1 MHYTPVLTSL
11 GYTPNDALKAQ
22 VKRCIEEAGLSV
34 PDLDKI
40 AELNEEI
47 KTMGGYVA
55 LSNSEDVFKIKCET
69 SDITAL
75 KEFNLAVY
83 NWGQE
88 NGFKVKK
95 LDGKEVFYIR
105 GKDE

>member
-55 LSNSEDVFKIKCET
+55 LSNSEDVFKSKCET

-83 NWGQE
+83 NWSQE

>member
-40 AELNEEI
+40 AELNEKI
-47 KTMGGYVA
+47 KTMGGYVV

-69 SDITAL
+69 SDITTL

>member
-47 KTMGGYVA
+47 KTMDI
-55 LSNSEDVFKIKCET
+55 LSRWERRWKFINHRTPRSWH
-69 SDITAL
+69 SL
-75 KEFNLAVY
+75 SAVP
-83 NWGQE
+83 
-88 NGFKVKK
+88 
-95 LDGKEVFYIR
+95 R
-105 GKDE
+105 S

>member
-1 MHYTPVLTSL
+1 M
-11 GYTPNDALKAQ
+11 
-22 VKRCIEEAGLSV
+22 
-34 PDLDKI
+34 
-40 AELNEEI
+40 
-47 KTMGGYVA
+47 

-88 NGFKVKK
+88 NGFKVMRKME
-95 LDGKEVFYIR
+95 LFPHIPYGAVNCMTHYVAW
-105 GKDE
+105 

>member
-1 MHYTPVLTSL
+1 MHYTQYLQARLHT
-11 GYTPNDALKAQ
+11 
-22 VKRCIEEAGLSV
+22 KRRFESASKTLHRRSRSSV

-95 LDGKEVFYIR
+95 LDGKEVFYIT